1 MAKKILII
9 DDDSDITEALQRV
22 FETRGFQVKTCS
34 NGLEVMAALLEFKPD
49 LLIMDV
55 MLPGV
60 DGYTL
65 VGEITGSVDKEL
77 NTLPIIIISALDAS
91 RCMFESFRQVTA
103 FFSKPFETQDFL
115 AAVNA
120 AIDTREFNGS

>member
-1 MAKKILII
+1 MAKKILIV
-9 DDDSDITEALQRV
+9 DDEPDVTEALQRV
-22 FETRGFQVKTCS
+22 FEPRGFQVRICG
-34 NGLEVMAALLEFKPD
+34 NGLEVMGALLEFKPD

-65 VGEITGSVDKEL
+65 VAGITGSADKEL
-77 NTLPIIIISALDAS
+77 NTLPIIIISALDTS

-115 AAVNA
+115 AAVNT
-120 AIDTREFNGS
+120 AIDTRQFDGS